1 MQIEIAHRQNRADQD
16 DADHHH
22 QGIGVTRRGD
32 EAWQMMG
39 GGWMK
44 CFAHATLR
52 SDKAT
57 DTPSVTQAGVQP
69 LQRLHTCTKLKLGK
83 LKLPAHLVQRSRL
96 TR

>member
-1 MQIEIAHRQNRADQD
+1 VQIEITDPEDGSNQD

-44 CFAHATLR
+44 GLVHAILH
-52 SDKAT
+52 SEKAGAA
-57 DTPSVTQAGVQP
+57 SW
-69 LQRLHTCTKLKLGK
+69 TK
-83 LKLPAHLVQRSRL
+83 
-96 TR
+96 

>member
-44 CFAHATLR
+44 
-52 SDKAT
+52 
-57 DTPSVTQAGVQP
+57 
-69 LQRLHTCTKLKLGK
+69 
-83 LKLPAHLVQRSRL
+83 
-96 TR
+96 